1 MDDTFISGKVLGFN
15 SKQLRNDVIA
25 GKHSLRITSHAQVEA
40 FKDGLFL
47 SDLRYTFEQGEVIEI
62 YPDDHRGL
70 LYTKL
75 PKRDLPIHIVV
86 EDTLDAGVV
95 VTAYLPDKRKW
106 IADKQRRK
114 AKGK

>member
-1 MDDTFISGKVLGFN
+1 MTDTFTSGKALGFN
-15 SKQLRNDVIA
+15 IEHLRNDVVA
-25 GKHSLRITSHAQVEA
+25 GKRALRITSHAQVEA
-40 FKDGLFL
+40 FKDGLLL

-75 PKRDLPIHIVV
+75 PKLGLPVHIVV
-86 EDTLDAGVV
+86 EDTPSAGVV
-95 VTAYLPDKRKW
+95 VTAYIPDRRKW
-106 IADKQRRK
+106 MADKQRRK